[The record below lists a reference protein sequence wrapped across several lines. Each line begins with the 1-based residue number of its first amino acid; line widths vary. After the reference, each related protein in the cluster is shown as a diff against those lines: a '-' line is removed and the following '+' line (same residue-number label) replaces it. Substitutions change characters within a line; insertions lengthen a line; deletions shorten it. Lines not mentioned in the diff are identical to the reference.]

1 MVSLLDVARRAG
13 VSPSTV
19 RRAIREPQLL
29 APQTLTKVLR
39 VVDELGYEP
48 NETAGALRRGR
59 NLTIGLIVG
68 DILGYFFA
76 SLTRAVGR
84 ATREHGYSLLI
95 AENEYR
101 AEQERA
107 ELRALN
113 SHRVSGLVLRSAYG
127 RGNYDYL
134 KRMRERGTV
143 IVEIDYVHPNS
154 PFHHVMLDNAGATG
168 EGVRY
173 LRALGHERIA
183 GVGLQQS
190 LRHADE
196 RSDGFVAAIEALGAP
211 LPDAW
216 NPTLAPSEATSPDE
230 HAYAVTMRA
239 MQRTPRP
246 TAVFALTGALAIGAL
261 RALQD
266 LNLRVP
272 EDVSVL
278 GFDHDS
284 WTTVV
289 TPRLDV
295 LEQPIEAM
303 GRAAVE
309 IVMDEIERPGAA
321 VVHRRFAAR
330 LLRRGSCG
338 PPTGLA

>member
-1 MVSLLDVARRAG
+1 VVSLLDVARRAG

-29 APQTLTKVLR
+29 APETLTKVLQ

-68 DILGYFFA
+68 DILGFFFA

-101 AEQERA
+101 ADLERA
-107 ELRALN
+107 DLRAFN
-113 SHRVSGLVLRSAYG
+113 SHRVSGLILRSAYG

-134 KRMRERGTV
+134 QRMRERGTV
-143 IVEIDYVHPNS
+143 IVEIDYVHPHS
-154 PFHHVMLDNAGATG
+154 PFHHVMLDNASATS

-173 LRALGHERIA
+173 LHALGHERIV
-183 GVGLQQS
+183 GVGLPQS
-190 LRHADE
+190 VRHADE
-196 RSDGFVAAIEALGAP
+196 RSDGFVAAIEAVGVP
-211 LPDAW
+211 LPEAS
-216 NPTLAPSEATSPDE
+216 NPTLACSKANSPEA
-230 HAYAVTMRA
+230 HGYAVTMRA
-239 MQRTPRP
+239 MKQARRP
-246 TAVFALTGALAIGAL
+246 TAVFALTGVSAVGAL
-261 RALQD
+261 RAIQD
-266 LNLRVP
+266 LHLRIP
-272 EDVSVL
+272 DDVSVL
-278 GFDHDS
+278 AFDHDR

-295 LEQPIEAM
+295 LEQPIGAM

-321 VVHRRFAAR
+321 VKHRRFDAR

-338 PPTGLA
+338 PPTGQS